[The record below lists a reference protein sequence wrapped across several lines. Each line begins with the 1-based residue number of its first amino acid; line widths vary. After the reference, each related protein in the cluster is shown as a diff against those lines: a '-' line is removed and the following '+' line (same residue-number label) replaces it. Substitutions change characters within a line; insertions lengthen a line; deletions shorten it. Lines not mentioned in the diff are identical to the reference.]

1 VVMKRIIMMI
11 TALVVKV
18 ILKMRKKIL
27 AQDVVDSNMESME
40 DYVQAVMIMKMMN
53 GKKQSQS

>member
-1 VVMKRIIMMI
+1 MMI

-27 AQDVVDSNMESME
+27 ARDVEDLNMECME
-40 DYVQAVMIMKMMN
+40 DYVQAVKKAKMMS
-53 GKKQSQS
+53 GKSKVN